1 MIVELSAIPLG
12 YTSLSKFVA
21 EVLKSLEQ
29 CGVKYS
35 LNPMGTV
42 IEVKS
47 FQELSEILEKI
58 NKKLNDLG
66 SGRNYYVLKIDTRE
80 GEMERKVQSVLEKMG

>member
-1 MIVELSAIPLG
+1 MIVELSAVPLG

-21 EVLKSLEQ
+21 EVLKLIEQ
-29 CGVKYS
+29 CGIKYS

-42 IEVKS
+42 VEVKS

-58 NKKLNDLG
+58 DKKLKELG
-66 SGRNYYVLKIDTRE
+66 STRNYYVLKIDTKE
-80 GEMERKVQSVLEKMG
+80 VEMEKKVKSVVEKMS